1 MIGTQGFRPMSSAH
15 ELSTLFPTGKS
26 KPRRS
31 ASIRALLAT
40 VSIAGTLAGCAV
52 SPVPLTPP
60 QLQAMADSNASRVTA
75 NQEPIN
81 GSVSLYEA
89 MARALKYNLDYK
101 VESMQHSLRTAELN
115 VSHYNMLPNA
125 VVNSGY
131 TARDSYYSS
140 GERNLTTGVETAPRE
155 TSQEKRVSVSDMTFS
170 WNILDFG
177 LSYIRAHQSADRVL
191 IAEEARRRVIQRVI
205 EDVRTAYWRAVSA
218 DRMVKKLTQLEGRTK
233 QALTNAK
240 ALFEGK
246 EASPITGLT
255 YEREL
260 IEIKRTAQELRR
272 ELSVAKTQLAALMNI
287 PPDAS
292 FTLTG
297 EEINAKA
304 PVIGTDARE
313 MTAMALLNRPELR
326 DIAYQRR
333 INENEAH
340 AALLEL
346 LPGIQI
352 YGGANYDTNKYLDHN
367 QWVNWGAK
375 ASFNVMKVFQ
385 YPGRKNVINAQDE
398 LLDARALA
406 LTMAVMTQVHVS
418 RIRFAHLSTELVT
431 ARSYFD
437 VQQRL
442 VNQMRAEAAADRI
455 SEQTL
460 VREEMNT
467 LVAEAKR
474 DIAYASTQNAFANL
488 FASVGLDPYASEIDT
503 DLNVKALAARIKGLW
518 LERGDFGAHS
528 KIKLAQR

>member
-1 MIGTQGFRPMSSAH
+1 MFQLFNRT
-15 ELSTLFPTGKS
+15 STLALC
-26 KPRRS
+26 
-31 ASIRALLAT
+31 ASLA
-40 VSIAGTLAGCAV
+40 LAGCTV
-52 SPVPLTPP
+52 SPEPLSLGQIQTI
-60 QLQAMADSNASRVTA
+60 ADSNAARVTA
-75 NQEPIN
+75 NQEPIS
-81 GSVSLYEA
+81 GAISLHDA

-101 VESMQHSLRTAELN
+101 VESMQQALRSAELSM
-115 VSHYNMLPNA
+115 SHYNMLPNA

-131 TARDSYYSS
+131 TARDSYVST
-140 GERNLTTGVETAPRE
+140 GERNLTTGVETSPRE
-155 TSQEKRVSVSDMTFS
+155 TSQEKRSSVSDMTFS

-177 LSYIRAHQSADRVL
+177 LSYIRAQQSADKVL
-191 IAEEARRRVIQRVI
+191 MAEEARRRVIQRVI
-205 EDVRTAYWRAVSA
+205 EDVRTSYWRAVSA
-218 DRMVKKLTQLEGRTK
+218 DRMVKKLVVLEGRTK
-233 QALTNAK
+233 KALDNAK

-272 ELSVAKTQLAALMNI
+272 ELSVAKTQLAALMNVA
-287 PPDAS
+287 PGSS
-292 FTLTG
+292 FQLSG

-304 PVIGTDARE
+304 PAISVDERE

-333 INENEAH
+333 INEREAH

-346 LPGIQI
+346 LPGIQL
-352 YGGANYDTNKYLDHN
+352 YGGGNYDTNKYLDHN
-367 QWVNWGAK
+367 RWVGWGAK
-375 ASFNVMKVFQ
+375 ASFNVVKVFQ
-385 YPGRKNVINAQDE
+385 YPHRKDVINAQDE

-418 RIRFAHLSTELVT
+418 RIRYAHVSAELIT

-437 VQQRL
+437 VQDRL
-442 VNQMRAEAAADRI
+442 VRQMRTEASADRI

-474 DIAYASTQNAFANL
+474 DIAFAGAQNAFANV
-488 FASVGLDPYASEIDT
+488 FASMGLDPYAADIDT
-503 DLNVKALAARIKGLW
+503 TLSVKALSAQIKGLW
-518 LERGDFGAHS
+518 LERGDFSAHG